1 MQICHNH
8 SIHVVVVQ
16 IETPTVSGVY
26 QCTAAAKLQ
35 FEPLYKMAGQ
45 CLVYIVSQ
53 KYEQLYV
60 DIQCYTDSQPVIS
73 SNVKYL
79 HKLTSLHFKR

>member
-1 MQICHNH
+1 MLVIFLYKVKLHKLMQICHNH

-26 QCTAAAKLQ
+26 QCTAKLQ

-45 CLVYIVSQ
+45 CLVYSESKI
-53 KYEQLYV
+53 
-60 DIQCYTDSQPVIS
+60 
-73 SNVKYL
+73 
-79 HKLTSLHFKR
+79 

>member
-26 QCTAAAKLQ
+26 QCTAKLQ

-45 CLVYIVSQ
+45 CLVYSESKIWTVVCGHPM
-53 KYEQLYV
+53 LYWQSTS
-60 DIQCYTDSQPVIS
+60 DFLQCEVLAQT
-73 SNVKYL
+73 
-79 HKLTSLHFKR
+79 HFKH